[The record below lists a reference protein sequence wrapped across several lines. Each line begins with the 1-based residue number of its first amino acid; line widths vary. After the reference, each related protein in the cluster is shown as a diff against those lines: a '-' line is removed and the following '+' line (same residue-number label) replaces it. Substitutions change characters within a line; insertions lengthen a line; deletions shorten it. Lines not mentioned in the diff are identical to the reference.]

1 MKKSGETIMS
11 HACLV
16 TIFSSLA
23 TELEHSRLQKHVDLD
38 KNLLTY
44 ETTQQ

>member
-1 MKKSGETIMS
+1 MKKNGETIMS
-11 HACLV
+11 QACLV

-23 TELEHSRLQKHVDLD
+23 TELEHSRLQKHVDL
-38 KNLLTY
+38 NRNFLTY